1 MSNSLSFVGRLGG
14 SPELKEVGSTTV
26 LEFSIA
32 NNCGFGEKKTTNWFR
47 AASWGKQGES
57 LQKFLEKG
65 KEVFVTGELVIRS
78 YEKDGVQKFSNDLKV
93 SALDFVSG
101 SGSDG
106 GGSSNTAA
114 PATEETSEDLPF

>member
-1 MSNSLSFVGRLGG
+1 MSNSLSFVGRLG
-14 SPELKEVGSTTV
+14 SDPELKEVGSTTV

-32 NNCGFGEKKTTNWFR
+32 NNVGYGDKKSTNWLR
-47 AASWGKQGES
+47 AAIWGKQGES